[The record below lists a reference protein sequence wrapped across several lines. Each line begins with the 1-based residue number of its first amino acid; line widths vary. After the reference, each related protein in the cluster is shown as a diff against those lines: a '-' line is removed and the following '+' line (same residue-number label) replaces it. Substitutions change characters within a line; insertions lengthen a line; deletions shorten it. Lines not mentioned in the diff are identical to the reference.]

1 MLMSRA
7 LVAAFTLACFLP
19 AQTPPPSDTVIFQ
32 SKVNLVPVPV
42 VVRDKNSHAV
52 GNLTKD
58 DFQLFDDGKKQAIT
72 RFSVE
77 TSGVAVDREPGA
89 SHPGAAQPGANAAR
103 ASGPPIVI
111 PDRFV
116 AYVFDDLH
124 FNIEDLMQA
133 RIAALKHFDAQ
144 TDAATRAAV
153 FTTSGM
159 KPEDFTADR
168 AQLKAALNRLM
179 PRSRAGNAQTDCPY
193 LGYSL
198 ADTISNQNNSQ
209 ALQDAAKAA
218 FQCPVAPRSMQEALN
233 IARRQAYQEAS
244 LGETETR
251 ITLSTLRNIVKRV
264 AALPGQRILVLVS
277 PGFIFPSHEQD
288 ISQLID
294 QAVRVNVVINAIDGR
309 GLYVDS
315 RYDGASRGGTDP
327 LMQYKRDQATETG
340 QTLSLIAEGTG
351 GTAFGNNND
360 LLEGFRRTS
369 SPPEFTYV
377 IGFSPENLKLD
388 GKFHNIKVKLKNSTG
403 LTVQARRGYF
413 APRHAADPADQ
424 AKQDIDDAL
433 FSRQEMNDFPL
444 AINTQISKG
453 ANNLSK
459 LTVVMQVGL
468 KSFHFYKADG
478 LNRDHLTLVA
488 GLFDQNGNYV
498 TGTET
503 NADLKYKDEVFQ
515 ARVNAGLALKT
526 NFDDVKPGSYL
537 IRLVARD
544 SEGQTLATTNGAVEV
559 P

>member
-1 MLMSRA
+1 MLTSRA
-7 LVAAFTLACFLP
+7 LIAAFALACFLP
-19 AQTPPPSDTVIFQ
+19 AQTPPSDTVTFQ

-42 VVRDKNSHAV
+42 VVRDKSSHAV

-72 RFSVE
+72 RFSIEKGGVGDHGE
-77 TSGVAVDREPGA
+77 TASAPAQIGA
-89 SHPGAAQPGANAAR
+89 PAPAIS
-103 ASGPPIVI
+103 STVI
-111 PDRFV
+111 PNRFV

-153 FTTSGM
+153 FTTSGI

-168 AQLKAALNRLM
+168 AKLKAALNRLM
-179 PRSRAGNAQTDCPY
+179 PRSQAGNSQTDCPY
-193 LGYSL
+193 LGYYL
-198 ADTISNQNNSQ
+198 ADTISTQNNSL
-209 ALQDAAKAA
+209 ALQAAAKAA
-218 FQCPVAPRSMQEALN
+218 FQCPAPPRSMQEALN
-233 IARRQAYQEAS
+233 IASRQAYQESS

-264 AALPGQRILVLVS
+264 AALPGQRTLVLVS

-315 RYDGASRGGTDP
+315 RYDATSRGGTDP

-351 GTAFGNNND
+351 GTAFVNNND

-388 GKFHNIKVKLKNSTG
+388 GKFHNIKVKLKNSAG
-403 LTVQARRGYF
+403 MTVQARRGYF
-413 APRHAADPADQ
+413 APKHAADPADQ

-433 FSRQEMNDFPL
+433 FSRQEINDFPL
-444 AINTQISKG
+444 AINTQILKG

-459 LTVVMQVGL
+459 LTVAMQVGI

-478 LNRDHLTLVA
+478 LHRDHLTLVA

-498 TGTET
+498 SGTES
-503 NADLKYKDEVFQ
+503 NVDMKYKDETFE
-515 ARVNAGLALKT
+515 ARVNAGLAVKT
-526 NFDDVKPGSYL
+526 NFDGVKPGSYL

-544 SEGQTLATTNGAVEV
+544 SEGRMLATTNGTLEV